1 MSGHSKWS
9 TIKRKKGA
17 EDAKRGKIFTRLAR
31 EITMAAR
38 QGGGDESSNASLRLA
53 IEKARAS
60 NMPKDNIKRAIQRG
74 TGEGG
79 EGQETLE
86 TITYEGY
93 GPHGAAILVDVVT
106 DNKNR
111 TLAEV
116 KHAFTRSGGSL
127 ASAGSVSWQFEQKG
141 YISLPAEGVDFD
153 TVFMVAADAGAEDVE
168 AEEDSITIYTPR
180 EEAARVAEA
189 LREAGFSL
197 QEFELTW
204 VAKNEMALPTDEAV
218 KVMSLIEKLEEL
230 DDVQT
235 VASNLEITDEVLAS
249 LSA

>member
-1 MSGHSKWS
+1 MPS
-9 TIKRKKGA
+9 
-17 EDAKRGKIFTRLAR
+17 LA
-31 EITMAAR
+31 
-38 QGGGDESSNASLRLA
+38 
-53 IEKARAS
+53 
-60 NMPKDNIKRAIQRG
+60 P
-74 TGEGG
+74 
-79 EGQETLE
+79 
-86 TITYEGY
+86 
-93 GPHGAAILVDVVT
+93 
-106 DNKNR
+106 
-111 TLAEV
+111 
-116 KHAFTRSGGSL
+116 GGSL

-141 YISLPAEGVDFD
+141 YISLPAEGTDFD
-153 TVFMVAADAGAEDVE
+153 TVFMIAADPARKTSRRKRIA
-168 AEEDSITIYTPR
+168 SRSTPPR

-189 LREAGFSL
+189 LREAGFTL